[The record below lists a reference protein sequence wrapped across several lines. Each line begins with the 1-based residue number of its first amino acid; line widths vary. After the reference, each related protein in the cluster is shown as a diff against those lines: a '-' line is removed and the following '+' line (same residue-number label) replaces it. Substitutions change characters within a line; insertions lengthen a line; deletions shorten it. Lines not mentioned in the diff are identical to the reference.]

1 MKYKSKLK
9 KAAITVAAL
18 LFWIVVWFLA
28 SLKIDSV
35 FILPSPALVFPRLFA
50 LACTGEFYK
59 VILIS
64 FVRITLGFIIGMVLG
79 FFLGF
84 LTHYIRPAK
93 ALFSPLMSIIRA
105 TPVASFIL
113 VIIFWIEREGVPS
126 FISILM
132 VLPIVWQNT
141 ELGLEKKDKGL
152 EEVAKI
158 YQLGKWKTLIRVD
171 LPQVVPFVFS
181 AGKTAL
187 GLAWK
192 AGVAAEVLALPKM
205 SIGMM
210 IYNSKL
216 YLEIVDLYAWTIAI
230 IIFSVILEKLFSVI
244 FCAVER
250 RKHGN
255 D

>member
-1 MKYKSKLK
+1 MKFKAKLK

-18 LFWIVVWFLA
+18 LFWIFVWYLA
-28 SLKIDSV
+28 SEKIDSI

-50 LACTGEFYK
+50 LACTGTFYQ
-59 VILIS
+59 VLFVS
-64 FVRITLGFIIGMVLG
+64 FLRITMGFFMGMTLGFV
-79 FFLGF
+79 LGF

-93 ALFSPLMSIIRA
+93 ALLSPLMSIIRA
-105 TPVASFIL
+105 TPVASVIL
-113 VIIFWIEREGVPS
+113 VVIFWIEREGVPS

-141 ELGLEKKDKGL
+141 VLGLEKKDRNL
-152 EEVAKI
+152 EEVAKVF
-158 YQLGKWKTLIRVD
+158 QFGKWKTFFRLD

-192 AGVAAEVLALPKM
+192 AGVAAEVLALPKV

-210 IYNSKL
+210 IYHAKL
-216 YLEIVDLYAWTIAI
+216 YLETIDLYAWTIAI
-230 IIFSVILEKLFSVI
+230 IIFSLILEKLFAAL
-244 FCAVER
+244 FRAAER
-250 RKHGN
+250 RKEC
-255 D
+255 